1 MPTVDVI
8 GIDGQKV
15 GEVALA
21 DDVFAARIHVP
32 AMHQVVV
39 AYLAAQRQGT
49 HSTKTRGEVR
59 GGGRK
64 PWRQKHTGRAR
75 HGSIRS
81 PLWTKGGVIHG
92 PKPRSYD
99 QKVNKK
105 VKRLAIKSALS
116 LKVKE
121 NKLIL
126 VEGIETMSPKTK
138 DMCAFL
144 ANAQAQAKP
153 LIVIHESLPSIYMA
167 ARNIPGTRVLHVD
180 SINVYEILNHEHLIL
195 TKGAAQRLE
204 EVYSA

>member
-64 PWRQKHTGRAR
+64 PW

-81 PLWTKGGVIHG
+81 PLWIKGGVVHG

-105 VKRLAIKSALS
+105 VKQLAIKSALS